1 VAWRSD
7 PSVADVMME
16 ECRKVALSSTM
27 VPSTVSV
34 TSVMQISTLKKV
46 DALVENMPNVQ
57 GEFEL

>member
-1 VAWRSD
+1 
-7 PSVADVMME
+7 MME
-16 ECRKVALSSTM
+16 ERRKVALSSAM